1 MNVWYVFKNSNK
13 DWVGYWLPKSRVQ
26 GNTQLEFRD
35 INLMVINVCV
45 DGIQDHGT
53 GWVHLKSE
61 GKS

>member
-1 MNVWYVFKNSNK
+1 MFGMFLKIQIK
-13 DWVGYWLPKSRVQ
+13 FGQAIGYQSLEVRE
-26 GNTQLEFRD
+26 NTQLEFRD
-35 INLMVINVCV
+35 VNLMVIDVFV